1 MASTINRSSASRS
14 SPLALAP
21 VDQRQLILAHRALSG
36 LDHAVRFAPND
47 VAVSFNAFVRLLDG
61 CGAVQLDGEPVWL
74 QSVIDSPGQ
83 SGVSLALTY
92 ADLAEQLLALDEAT
106 PVTQSTAL
114 HIAGRLSQPTAKQAV
129 TLRRDKQSNE
139 ALQHG
144 LAHWE
149 HVVSDEAGD
158 ADGLV
163 MAAIA
168 DAKFRRLSPFTSNNH
183 SCAGLLLAAVLKEE
197 QILQSASLN
206 VSFYFSKHSQDFYRA
221 LTDDDTVV
229 RFYLRMFTD
238 TALELIDQLE
248 RLAVHVAHC
257 RDVVEDTLPRAP
269 VASVMQAIV
278 KPICTNADLM
288 EAGVTRRQTSASYL
302 KKLAQVG
309 LLQSHQKGKELRYV
323 NPGVLAAFADSE

>member
-1 MASTINRSSASRS
+1 MATTINHSSSNRQ
-14 SPLALAP
+14 SPLVLAP

-36 LDHAVRFAPND
+36 LDHAVRFAPQE
-47 VAVSFNAFVRLLDG
+47 VAVAFNAFVQLLDG
-61 CGAVQLDGEPVWL
+61 CGAVQLDGEPIWL

-83 SGVSLALTY
+83 RGVSLALNY
-92 ADLAEQLLALDEAT
+92 AALAEQLLSNDEAT

-114 HIAGRLSQPTAKQAV
+114 HIAGRLTEPGVKQAV

-149 HVVSDEAGD
+149 HVVSDNAGD
-158 ADGLV
+158 VDGLV
-163 MAAIA
+163 MAAIS
-168 DAKFRRLSPFTSNNH
+168 DAKFRRLSPFTAHNH

-206 VSFYFSKHSQDFYRA
+206 VSFYFSKHSRDFYRA
-221 LTDDDTVV
+221 LTNDDSVV

-238 TALELIDQLE
+238 TALELTDQLE

-323 NPGVLAAFADSE
+323 NPGVMAAFSVT